1 MNVITTELEGV
12 LIIEPQAFGD
22 DRGFF
27 MEIFQKQR
35 YRGAGIET
43 EFVQDNISHSMRN
56 TLRGLHYQHPHDQAK
71 LVQVLQGEVYDVAV
85 DIRQGSPTFGRW
97 VGVNLSAENRRQFFL
112 PAGFAHGFCVLSTT
126 ALFLYKCSDFYAPE
140 AEGGICWNDPDLDI
154 SWPVKTPILSERDSR
169 FSPLRQVPA
178 HRLPAYGGARESVD
192 YRP

>member
-1 MNVITTELEGV
+1 MNVISAELENV

-35 YRGAGIET
+35 YRAAGIEP

-154 SWPVKTPILSERDSR
+154 SWPVKTPILSERDSG

>member
-1 MNVITTELEGV
+1 MNVISTELENV

-35 YRGAGIET
+35 YRAAGIEP
-43 EFVQDNISHSMRN
+43 EFVQDNISHSSRN
-56 TLRGLHYQHPHDQAK
+56 TRRGLHYQYPHDQAK
-71 LVQVLQGEVYDVAV
+71 LVQVLEGEVYDVAV

-97 VGVNLSAENRRQFFL
+97 VGINLSAENRRQFFL
-112 PAGFAHGFCVLSTT
+112 PAGFAHGFCVLSAT

-140 AEGGICWNDPDLDI
+140 AEGGICWNDPDLGI
-154 SWPVKTPILSERDSR
+154 TWPVKAPILSERDSC
-169 FSPLRQVPA
+169 FSPLRQVPP
-178 HRLPAYGGARESVD
+178 HRLPLYGGARESVD